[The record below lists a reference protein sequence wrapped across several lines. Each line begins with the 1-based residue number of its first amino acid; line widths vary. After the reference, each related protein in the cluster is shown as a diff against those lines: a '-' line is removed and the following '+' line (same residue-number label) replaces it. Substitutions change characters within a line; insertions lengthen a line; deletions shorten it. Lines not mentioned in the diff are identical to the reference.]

1 MKINSDLLINQC
13 NGRIKVMAVTGIR
26 SEYDL
31 MFPLLDELERSDS
44 FELSVV
50 VTGSHLTPLHN
61 YSVSEIEKDGFSIVA
76 RIQTDIARDDTGHR
90 VKACAQ
96 LMMSLADIIAA
107 KQPDLLLVLG
117 DREEPLVT
125 AMVGNYMAVPVVHLA
140 GGDSTNPEGGNVD
153 EQARHATTKLSHLHL
168 AMTPIHKSR
177 ILQLGEEEWR
187 VHSVGSGGVDRL
199 RLTPVLSIS
208 ELAAQTGLK
217 VQAPYAVLIHHP
229 LNGQNLLAIEEI
241 NSAVIAAKELGLH
254 LIIGAPNSD
263 PGSTAIFQHIQ
274 NLNDCELYYNLP
286 RDEFINLLRYAEVLL
301 GNSSLAFHEAD
312 YLGLPALNIGARQ
325 TGRLHSGHVVFTE
338 STAESVK
345 DALYYVLHDRSFRC
359 QLKKGISF
367 YGDGYMAEK
376 ALQILLQLP
385 IKSKLI
391 AKHLTY

>member
-1 MKINSDLLINQC
+1 MQSENGLLLNEC
-13 NGRIKVMAVTGIR
+13 GGRMKVMAVTGIR

-31 MFPLLDELERSDS
+31 MYPLLQELERSDS
-44 FELSVV
+44 FELLVV
-50 VTGSHLTPLHN
+50 ATGSHLTALHN
-61 YSVSEIEKDGFSIVA
+61 YSVSEIEKDGFCIAA
-76 RIQTDIARDDTGHR
+76 RIQTDIAQDDTGHR
-90 VKACAQ
+90 VKACGQ
-96 LMMSLADIIAA
+96 LMTSLADVISAHR
-107 KQPDLLLVLG
+107 PDLLLVLG

-168 AMTPIHKSR
+168 AMTPMHQRR
-177 ILQLGEEEWR
+177 IVQLGEEEWR

-199 RLTPVLSIS
+199 RLTPVLSKN
-208 ELAAQTGLK
+208 ELALQSGLK
-217 VQAPYAVLIHHP
+217 VHSPYAVLIHHP
-229 LNGQNLLAIEEI
+229 LNGQNQLAIAEI
-241 NSAVIAAKELGLH
+241 NAAVLAAKEQGLH

-263 PGSTAIFQHIQ
+263 PGSSAVFQHIQ
-274 NLNDCELYYNLP
+274 NLENCEIYYNLP
-286 RDEFINLLRYAEVLL
+286 RVEFINLLRYAEVLL

-338 STAESVK
+338 SSADSVK
-345 DALYYVLHDRSFRC
+345 KALHDVLHDNAFRS

-376 ALQILLQLP
+376 SLQILLQLP